1 MKFIHMNTKSVWVV
15 IEIFKKKI
23 KQWKYYL
30 PIINLGL
37 FVGVAIL
44 AILCVWLVYRP
55 IEDVVR
61 SEKYKEELPINKNL
75 LPSLVTNAKAI
86 NYYEHILSSNPF
98 SPNRAAWVSSEIP
111 KDSKQEVHEEGE
123 DDDEE
128 EGVEQ
133 TVVSQQ
139 KPRGTPV
146 KIVLQGI
153 LILGN
158 TKKALIENPNKV
170 VNKKPFIFVEEGDE
184 IAEYKV
190 KNIESNLIRLD
201 WYGEEQTVVMRPGIK
216 E

>member
-1 MKFIHMNTKSVWVV
+1 MKLIHMNTKSVWVV

-37 FVGVAIL
+37 FVSVAIL

-55 IEDVVR
+55 TEDVVR
-61 SEKYKEELPINKNL
+61 SEKYKEGPPVNKNL
-75 LPSLVTNAKAI
+75 LPSLVTNAKEI
-86 NYYEHILSSNPF
+86 NYYEHMLSSNPF
-98 SPNRAAWVSSEIP
+98 SPNRGAWVSSEIQ
-111 KDSKQEVHEEGE
+111 KGSTQEVREEGE

-128 EGVEQ
+128 EGIEQ

-170 VNKKPFIFVEEGDE
+170 ANKKPFIFVEEGDE

-190 KNIESNLIRLD
+190 KNIESNLIKLD

>member
-37 FVGVAIL
+37 FAGVVIL
-44 AILCVWLVYRP
+44 AILCIWLVYRP
-55 IEDVVR
+55 TEDIMR
-61 SEKYKEELPINKNL
+61 SEKYKEGPQVNKNP

-86 NYYEHILSSNPF
+86 DYYEHMLSSNPF
-98 SPNRAAWVSSEIP
+98 SPNRTAWVSSEIQ
-111 KDSKQEVHEEGE
+111 KDSKQEVREEEE

-128 EGVEQ
+128 GIEQ

-139 KPRGTPV
+139 KPRGTPA

-158 TKKALIENPNKV
+158 IKKALIENPNKMT
-170 VNKKPFIFVEEGDE
+170 NKKPFIFVEEGDE

-190 KNIESNLIRLD
+190 KNIESNLIKLD
-201 WYGEEQTVVMRPGIK
+201 WYGEEQTVVMRPGVK

>member
-1 MKFIHMNTKSVWVV
+1 MNINTKSVWIV
-15 IEIFKKKI
+15 IKTFKKKI

-37 FVGVAIL
+37 CIGV
-44 AILCVWLVYRP
+44 VSLVIICIVLVFHP
-55 IEDVVR
+55 SKDIVR
-61 SEKYKEELPINKNL
+61 SEEYREEVPVNKNP
-75 LPSLVTNAKAI
+75 LPSLATNTKTI
-86 NYYEHILSSNPF
+86 NDYERILSSNPF
-98 SPNRAAWVSSEIP
+98 SPNRTAWISPEIR
-111 KDSKQEVHEEGE
+111 KDSEQGAYEEEENE
-123 DDDEE
+123 DED

-158 TKKALIENPNKV
+158 IKKALIENPDKMT
-170 VNKKPFIFVEEGDE
+170 NKKPFIFVEEGDE

-190 KNIESNLIRLD
+190 KNIESNLIKLD
-201 WYGEEQTVVMRPGIK
+201 WYGEEQIVVMRPGIK